1 MLQELRYVA
10 RAAKIGV
17 YLGLSVSTD
26 GPSLP
31 GEHHLLHLGQALLQG
46 VCCFPPGESSLWK
59 TSHTTNSIKNVC
71 FHANVNISVSKI
83 FTHYLAYNLL
93 LERVNSLSPF
103 PAIREAWD
111 QILAIHLQDWR
122 HLRWPAPGLHL
133 PPHGRVWVTIRGE
146 ESFLM
151 TNASVIPVITLP
163 NSENPL
169 SCIVHCSFCISM
181 CLDSFLLYK

>member
-59 TSHTTNSIKNVC
+59 TSQHTLPTPLPIEEKNG
-71 FHANVNISVSKI
+71 SV
-83 FTHYLAYNLL
+83 YNLIYQNHYTQIIWL
-93 LERVNSLSPF
+93 SL
-103 PAIREAWD
+103 
-111 QILAIHLQDWR
+111 
-122 HLRWPAPGLHL
+122 
-133 PPHGRVWVTIRGE
+133 
-146 ESFLM
+146 
-151 TNASVIPVITLP
+151 
-163 NSENPL
+163 
-169 SCIVHCSFCISM
+169 
-181 CLDSFLLYK
+181 Y